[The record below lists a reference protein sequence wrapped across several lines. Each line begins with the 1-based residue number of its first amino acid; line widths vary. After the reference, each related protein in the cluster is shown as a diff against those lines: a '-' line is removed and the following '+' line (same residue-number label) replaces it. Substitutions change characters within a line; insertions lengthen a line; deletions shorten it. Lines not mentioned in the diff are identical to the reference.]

1 MLREARFVEELSLM
15 FHWMTCACSLSFAWC
30 CVETRVRCPILVRA
44 SNTRQRLDLDSTGKK
59 LLDRAVTLSLFIYAV
74 IQVIGFFPP
83 HFFCIPPPS
92 HCRPLFSKTRIHR
105 HSHLTLSRCS
115 DEVVLIG
122 PRHLSELPLPPPP
135 PPPPAASDDPKIMT
149 MTKN

>member
-15 FHWMTCACSLSFAWC
+15 SHWMTCACSLSFAWC

-44 SNTRQRLDLDSTGKK
+44 SNTRQRLDYRKK
-59 LLDRAVTLSLFIYAV
+59 LLDRRAVTLSIFIYADL
-74 IQVIGFFPP
+74 QVIGFFPP
-83 HFFCIPPPS
+83 IVFASHPPPIAA
-92 HCRPLFSKTRIHR
+92 LFLKTRIHR

-122 PRHLSELPLPPPP
+122 PRHLSELSLPPPP